1 MADKDLQ
8 FIKRVMERATNEA
21 VSRYHEYLLTEHLLL
36 SLTQEKTFTD
46 LVTRCKGTLNGL
58 ITDVETYLSS
68 ESLRSPWTGTDIEP
82 KESKR
87 LIELIRRAS
96 AQDAISGNSDL
107 TLVSLV
113 LMMVTEER
121 SHSAAYLKKHGVTR
135 EKILEILEPAL
146 QSGTGTGSNV
156 TDPLG
161 AYCVNLTE
169 QAEKI
174 DPLVGRDDII
184 DQLVH
189 VLGRRKK
196 SNAILTGEAGV
207 GKTAIVEGLAK
218 RIVDGE
224 IPDSLKDYEIYSL
237 DVAALMAGT
246 KFRGDAEERIKS
258 IIDEL
263 CSKDKVILFID
274 EMHSAMSAG
283 QTKDSALDLGNM
295 LKPKLANG
303 EIKVIGATTN
313 AEYYE
318 QIESDRALVRRFA
331 LVDVPEPSRDET
343 VRILAQSLFSYE
355 DFHNVSFNMA
365 ALPKLVDLA
374 TKYVQQKH
382 NPDRSFDLL
391 DLAMINAKIKGQD
404 EVTDENIT
412 RALSLTTGIPE
423 KDLTAND
430 SDSMST
436 LAARVKDRV
445 FGHDDVIDTV
455 VEAIETRKA
464 GLDNSE
470 GPIYG
475 GIIAGIT
482 GTGKTHLV
490 KVLAEEWG
498 VPLLRYDMS
507 EYSAEHSDALLIG
520 APPGYKGHG
529 EGRYKNGKLVTEVSE
544 NPVCVILMD
553 ESEKAH
559 RSVYDLFLQIHDHGK
574 LTSSS
579 GVVADF
585 SNTVIFY
592 TGNPGAAKASG
603 SRIGFAS
610 SSANMTSE
618 IDAEVKRF
626 FKPELINRVDD
637 IHVFAPLDEISINR
651 ILKTYITELNQDLS
665 TKNIQVSVTPDA
677 TRWLRDNGIDD
688 KYGARPLKRLF
699 KTAVRKPIAKEV
711 LYGKL
716 TEGGIVRLEVAN
728 NELVV
733 NVTLDRKAQRAKQ
746 EEASAE

>member
-331 LVDVPEPSRDET
+331 HVIHRERRDRCGRKRLHLDAGDASACRARDNIERVRVRALGQLDRNVIEAERMAQRDE
-343 VRILAQSLFSYE
+343 VGG
-355 DFHNVSFNMA
+355 
-365 ALPKLVDLA
+365 ALRRHDAGDSCRREHVALGVLPARQCSKCARTEQHGRASD
-374 TKYVQQKH
+374 
-382 NPDRSFDLL
+382 
-391 DLAMINAKIKGQD
+391 G
-404 EVTDENIT
+404 
-412 RALSLTTGIPE
+412 RAL
-423 KDLTAND
+423 
-430 SDSMST
+430 
-436 LAARVKDRV
+436 AR
-445 FGHDDVIDTV
+445 
-455 VEAIETRKA
+455 
-464 GLDNSE
+464 GL
-470 GPIYG
+470 I
-475 GIIAGIT
+475 
-482 GTGKTHLV
+482 
-490 KVLAEEWG
+490 
-498 VPLLRYDMS
+498 
-507 EYSAEHSDALLIG
+507 
-520 APPGYKGHG
+520 
-529 EGRYKNGKLVTEVSE
+529 
-544 NPVCVILMD
+544 
-553 ESEKAH
+553 
-559 RSVYDLFLQIHDHGK
+559 
-574 LTSSS
+574 
-579 GVVADF
+579 
-585 SNTVIFY
+585 
-592 TGNPGAAKASG
+592 
-603 SRIGFAS
+603 
-610 SSANMTSE
+610 
-618 IDAEVKRF
+618 
-626 FKPELINRVDD
+626 
-637 IHVFAPLDEISINR
+637 
-651 ILKTYITELNQDLS
+651 
-665 TKNIQVSVTPDA
+665 
-677 TRWLRDNGIDD
+677 
-688 KYGARPLKRLF
+688 
-699 KTAVRKPIAKEV
+699 
-711 LYGKL
+711 
-716 TEGGIVRLEVAN
+716 
-728 NELVV
+728 
-733 NVTLDRKAQRAKQ
+733 
-746 EEASAE
+746 